1 MSTCIIVD
9 SEVPTT
15 ASAASA
21 AASVAHDAARAAHAA
36 AQAALPH
43 ARETRDIRS
52 SLFQVSE
59 PLSKDDYRAAMRNK
73 KERTKIID
81 VTIRPSITTTL
92 AIPFY
97 NFTKRAKARGKLENL
112 RSATWT
118 VLFDTDDEK
127 FKYMAVSRHW
137 ELHAKLDVQHCLLVR
152 ISARFVL
159 GFYYLNQPV
168 RQSTI
173 MSDLGTDTAPIYAC
187 AVVGNEEGAIYP
199 NTYITP
205 VQQAKHDQKLHKY
218 THKKDGS
225 EKLFTTS
232 EPPKNLNGWNE
243 KQGAAFYH
251 HMLVHALVTVLSDAQ
266 DKRICSPRDPLIK
279 NFPRITVQEKSFAPG
294 FIDRDSETGNHVQ
307 NWIPKRMP
315 IVTTAMQG
323 EQFHHV
329 HVGFQWGTSINL
341 SKVRAIERKDNTGNK
356 KQRVK

>member
-15 ASAASA
+15 ASASA

-36 AQAALPH
+36 AQAAVPH

-92 AIPFY
+92 TIPFY

-205 VQQAKHDQKLHKY
+205 VQQAKHDKKLHKY
-218 THKKDGS
+218 RYNNDGTL
-225 EKLFTTS
+225 KFVTTS
-232 EPPKNLNGWNE
+232 EPPAALNCWNE

-251 HMLVHALVTVLSDAQ
+251 HMLVHALVTVLADAQ

-315 IVTTAMQG
+315 IVTSAMQG

-329 HVGFQWGTSINL
+329 HVAFQSGTPINL
-341 SKVRAIERKDNTGNK
+341 SKVRAIARQDNAGNK
-356 KQRVK
+356 KQRVQ

>member
-9 SEVPTT
+9 SEVPTK

-36 AQAALPH
+36 AQAAVPH

-52 SLFQVSE
+52 SLFQVSDA
-59 PLSKDDYRAAMRNK
+59 LSKDDYRAAMRNK

-205 VQQAKHDQKLHKY
+205 VQQAKHDKKLHKY
-218 THKKDGS
+218 RYNNDGS

-251 HMLVHALVTVLSDAQ
+251 HMLVHALVTILDDSQ
-266 DKRICSPRDPLIK
+266 DNRICGTRDPLIK
-279 NFPRITVQEKSFAPG
+279 NVERITVEGKPFWAG
-294 FIDRDSETGNHVQ
+294 FINRNLETQQYVE
-307 NWIPKRMP
+307 NWMPKRVP
-315 IVTTAMQG
+315 IVTSAMQG

-329 HVGFQWGTSINL
+329 HVAFQWGTPINL
-341 SKVRAIERKDNTGNK
+341 SKVRAIARQDNAGNK
-356 KQRVK
+356 KQRVQ

>member
-1 MSTCIIVD
+1 
-9 SEVPTT
+9 
-15 ASAASA
+15 
-21 AASVAHDAARAAHAA
+21 
-36 AQAALPH
+36 
-43 ARETRDIRS
+43 
-52 SLFQVSE
+52 
-59 PLSKDDYRAAMRNK
+59 
-73 KERTKIID
+73 
-81 VTIRPSITTTL
+81 
-92 AIPFY
+92 
-97 NFTKRAKARGKLENL
+97 
-112 RSATWT
+112 
-118 VLFDTDDEK
+118 
-127 FKYMAVSRHW
+127 MAVSRHW

-218 THKKDGS
+218 RYNNDGTL
-225 EKLFTTS
+225 KFVTTS
-232 EPPKNLNGWNE
+232 EPPAALNCWNE

-251 HMLVHALVTVLSDAQ
+251 HMAVHALVTVLADAQ

-279 NFPRITVQEKSFAPG
+279 NFPRITVQQKSFAPE

-315 IVTTAMQG
+315 IVTTAMHG
-323 EQFHHV
+323 EEFHHV
-329 HVGFQWGTSINL
+329 HVGFQWGTSIDL